1 MRHTREM
8 DMAGSKPLENKVAL
22 VVGGGAYMGEA
33 VALRFGRAGAAVV
46 VADPDI
52 DNARA
57 VASAIEAAG
66 SKALA
71 VQVDTASSDSIDA
84 MVQAAVDWAGRIDCV
99 HQGQYTIGTLKTV
112 AETSNAEWHD
122 TVDMDLH
129 GPFYLCRAVA
139 PHMMKQ
145 GSGSIILTTSGRGI
159 YGSKDFGAYG
169 TSMAGI
175 TGLMKTLQWELGEHG
190 ITINCFVPG
199 FVLHERVTK
208 VMGMAKID
216 ALREAAPHKRLPTCE
231 NIASFVLYLC
241 TEGSFITGQVHMLA
255 TYTE

>member
-1 MRHTREM
+1 MTGIR
-8 DMAGSKPLENKVAL
+8 PLENKIAIVT
-22 VVGGGAYMGEA
+22 GGGAYMGEA
-33 VALRFGRAGAAVV
+33 VAMRFGAAGAAVV

-52 DNARA
+52 GNARN
-57 VASAIEAAG
+57 VAAAIEAAG

-71 VQVDTASSDSIDA
+71 IEVDTRNSDSVDA
-84 MVQAAVDWAGRIDCV
+84 MVKAAVEWGGRIDCV

-112 AETSNAEWHD
+112 AETNNAEWHD

-139 PHMMKQ
+139 PHLIRQ

-199 FVLHERVTK
+199 FVLHERVIK
-208 VMGMAKID
+208 VMGEEKVEAIR
-216 ALREAAPHKRLPTCE
+216 LAAPHKRLPTCE
-231 NIASFVLYLC
+231 DVASFVLYLC
-241 TEGSFITGQVHMLA
+241 TEGKWITGQVHMLS

>member
-1 MRHTREM
+1 
-8 DMAGSKPLENKVAL
+8 MAGSGALAGKVAL

-33 VALRFGRAGAAVV
+33 VALRFGGASASVV

-52 DNARA
+52 DNARN
-57 VASAIEAAG
+57 VAGAIEAMG
-66 SKALA
+66 SRALA
-71 VQVDTASSDSIDA
+71 VQVDVCRTESVDA
-84 MVQAAVDWAGRIDCV
+84 MVAAAVEWGGRLDCV
-99 HQGQYTIGTLKTV
+99 HQGQYTIGTLKPV
-112 AETSNAEWHD
+112 AETSNEEWHD

-129 GPFYLCRAVA
+129 GPFYLCRAIA
-139 PHMMKQ
+139 PHMIRQ
-145 GSGSIILTTSGRGI
+145 SSGSIILTTSGRGI

-199 FVLHERVTK
+199 FVVHERVIK
-208 VMGMAKID
+208 VMGEEKIE
-216 ALREAAPHKRLPTCE
+216 ALRQAAPHKRLPTCE
-231 NIASFVLYLC
+231 DISSFILYLC
-241 TEGSFITGQVHMLA
+241 TEGKWITGQVHMLS

>member
-1 MRHTREM
+1 
-8 DMAGSKPLENKVAL
+8 MAKPLENKVAI
-22 VVGGGAYMGEA
+22 VTGGGAYMGEA
-33 VALRFGRAGAAVV
+33 VAIRFGEAGAAVV

-52 DNARA
+52 GNARK
-57 VASAIEAAG
+57 VATAIEAAG
-66 SKALA
+66 GKALP
-71 VQVDTASSDSIDA
+71 VEVDTRSSESIDA
-84 MVQAAVDWAGRIDCV
+84 MVARAVEWGGRIDCV

-112 AETSNAEWHD
+112 TETSNEEWHD

-139 PHMMKQ
+139 PHMIRQ

-199 FVLHERVTK
+199 FVVHERVIK
-208 VMGMAKID
+208 VMGEDKIEE
-216 ALREAAPHKRLPTCE
+216 LRQSAPHKRLPTCE
-231 NIASFVLYLC
+231 DISGFVLYLC
-241 TEGSFITGQVHMLA
+241 TEGRWITGQVHMLS